1 MQKHDKKIYDQ
12 HILSVDF
19 NTFVDSISLS
29 TFLISSLRKLSNQQS
44 PANKSESTFCIA
56 AMIYLH

>member
-1 MQKHDKKIYDQ
+1 MQNDQ
-12 HILSVDF
+12 HISSVDF

-44 PANKSESTFCIA
+44 PTNKSESTFCID